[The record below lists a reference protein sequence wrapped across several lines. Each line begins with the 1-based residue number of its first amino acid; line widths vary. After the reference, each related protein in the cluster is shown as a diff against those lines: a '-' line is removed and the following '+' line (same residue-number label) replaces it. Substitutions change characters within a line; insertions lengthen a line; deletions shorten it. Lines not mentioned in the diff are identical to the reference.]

1 MSEDLELR
9 RKRALWRAAHRGTKE
24 LDILIGGYADVHL
37 AKMAEAELETFEALL
52 NVSEPVLQGWLL
64 APELPS
70 DVEGDFRHLVG
81 SIRKYHGLLDGK

>member
-24 LDILIGGYADVHL
+24 LDLLIGGYAKAHL
-37 AKMAEAELETFEALL
+37 AKMTEAELGSFEALL
-52 NVSEPVLQGWLL
+52 NEQEPLLQGWLL

-70 DVEGDFRHLVG
+70 SVNPDFQHLVAN
-81 SIRKYHGLLDGK
+81 IRAFHGL